1 MTIKRKRLLFVFVL
15 LIFVLSAC
23 ATHNASIRN
32 NPDQLSPGIKPRTFL
47 KAWGEPDESF
57 YYYDFLNTHSLRY
70 PGKLDPQTGTGSVSG
85 HGQRADYTHETVVWI
100 YKKQKK
106 ILFFEK
112 GYLVYDT
119 PGALSLVWRL
129 VGWENIVESPEK
141 DSQRKKTYTMTY
153 GDGSKYIGHIL
164 NGKRHGQGTYTWPGG
179 EKYVG
184 EWVNNRAIGGWYYKT
199 AGHRVWVYEDS
210 AGKWIIKK

>member
-1 MTIKRKRLLFVFVL
+1 MKRKRLLFVFAL
-15 LIFVLSAC
+15 LSFVVSAC
-23 ATHNASIRN
+23 ASHNTYIRD
-32 NPDQLSPGIKPRTFL
+32 NPDQLSTGMKAKAFV
-47 KAWGEPDESF
+47 KAWGEPDEALT
-57 YYYDFLNTHSLRY
+57 YHEFLNTYSLRY
-70 PGKLDPQTGTGSVSG
+70 SGKLDPQTGTGSVSA
-85 HGQRADYTHETVVWI
+85 HGQRGDYTYETAVWI

-141 DSQRKKTYTMTY
+141 DYQRKKTHTITY
-153 GDGSKYIGHIL
+153 KDGSKYVGHML
-164 NGKRHGQGTYTWPGG
+164 NGKRHGQGTYIWPNGA
-179 EKYVG
+179 KYVG
-184 EWVNNRAIGGWYYKT
+184 EWQNNRAIGGWYYKT
-199 AGHRVWVYEDS
+199 TGSKVWVYEDS